1 MSKCGSLG
9 GSLSPSLDAAV
20 SIQGDGVV
28 DVFESNVKDWLSKAR
43 SGVFGDLKGLSA
55 ADLSAMLCEYF
66 SGSSAQSSNGAP
78 EAVNAMGVKDG
89 AAPTPVAS
97 AIKLP
102 GGADDYPSPAPD
114 LFVYEFEHPEL
125 GVRRSLSS
133 SSYDGLTPS
142 RSVPYWRER
151 FFTQPA
157 NAVTTQK
164 LVAVVEATKAGLEA
178 NILPDISVKAGDKLF
193 AEADAVVINDKLLD
207 AAIFASEYIRFPGG
221 FSAQHAARISNYLN
235 DSIAQAEARKLA
247 SGLVV

>member
-1 MSKCGSLG
+1 MSKCGSPG
-9 GSLSPSLDAAV
+9 DALSPCGGVLDA
-20 SIQGDGVV
+20 
-28 DVFESNVKDWLSKAR
+28 FESSVKEWLVQAR
-43 SGVFGDLKGLSA
+43 SGEFGDLKGLGA
-55 ADLSAMLCEYF
+55 EDLSSMLSEYL
-66 SGSSAQSSNGAP
+66 SQSPTRGSKSVPEDADVVGA
-78 EAVNAMGVKDG
+78 KDC
-89 AAPTPVAS
+89 ASPIPVAS

-102 GGADDYPSPAPD
+102 GSPDDYPSPAPD

-133 SSYDGLTPS
+133 SSYDGLAPS
-142 RSVPYWRER
+142 RSVPYWRDR
-151 FFTQPA
+151 LFTQPA

-164 LVAVVEATKAGLEA
+164 LVAVVEASEAGLVA
-178 NILPDISVKAGDKLF
+178 NILPDISVKVGDKLF